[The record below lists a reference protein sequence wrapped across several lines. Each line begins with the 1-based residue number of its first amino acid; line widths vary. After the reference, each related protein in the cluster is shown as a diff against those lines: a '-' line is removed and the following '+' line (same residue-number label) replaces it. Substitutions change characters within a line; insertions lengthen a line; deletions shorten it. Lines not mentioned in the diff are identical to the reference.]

1 MSKQHHSLR
10 ANLAGSITIA
20 LIINFPLIFISFL
33 ILRIFSHEE
42 VPIQDIV
49 AISLVSATVT
59 SVIVALIDRAY
70 RIKRDTYIPSGVFPT
85 IYQALPWLIL
95 TPLVTVLLL
104 QNPNVIWLGIVAGLF
119 GGTVPD
125 LVIGTPWKS
134 NLSDEEY
141 EQKLNEGNQIIKE
154 GFSEI
159 RESIQAKKGS

>member
-1 MSKQHHSLR
+1 MHSIR
-10 ANLAGSITIA
+10 
-20 LIINFPLIFISFL
+20 
-33 ILRIFSHEE
+33 
-42 VPIQDIV
+42 
-49 AISLVSATVT
+49 
-59 SVIVALIDRAY
+59 
-70 RIKRDTYIPSGVFPT
+70 VFPI

-104 QNPNVIWLGIVAGLF
+104 QNPNVIWLGIVVGLF
-119 GGTVPD
+119 GSTVPD

-159 RESIQAKKGS
+159 RESIQAKRVHNIYQKFY